1 MASLAQALPDRP
13 ALESMKRADLQK
25 LCKEYGVRA
34 NLKSEEIIDLLL
46 ETRKPNIRTANPA
59 PRTVS
64 TRQSNRTT
72 ERLSSVVI
80 HDLIEQDE
88 DRQGTSDIGARNSRK
103 QADTE
108 PVAPV
113 QPHPHPRTRKAKE
126 TQTKLG
132 VGRPVAAGGSGARAV
147 TKSMNITNGKRGK
160 SRSVKPQA
168 TIREESEPTEQ
179 RPLNG
184 DHSEHQCVCSVL
196 TKNTHIANDEQPT
209 AGPSQPR
216 ASSLGQEDLRQPTG
230 TTFDQRVADAIN
242 PLLRQVQT
250 MRKELDQMNI
260 LKAEVAQLKAEVAAI
275 PPLQSK
281 VDSLSAEISDLRSRS
296 TTAQDLNAQLLELKN
311 TVTNVPSAPVK
322 SNFNNTSR
330 QPVSSNDHPLSDG
343 TASLPHPG
351 IAPSLLGKRHRDSTM
366 SDVTGVIEEGDEVN
380 LSDSVLART
389 VIRPNRKRPRTIS
402 QADVER
408 EESSEPEISEP
419 KTPPN
424 NRHTRSGSL
433 GFHFNGPETPDEYV
447 DPPPPTNHLPA
458 FYGSSSSP
466 SPTQSTAQNPPE
478 NQHPFNF
485 TFSVPIPPT
494 PNPIFSM
501 PFAYPEPPQ
510 SPTPANHGQ
519 INIPGHSNM
528 FQSLGLPPPII
539 RPRSRLQGA
548 SNPVQSR
555 EDSTGLGAFLNQT
568 ALGPDTEQDDSSPK
582 PFDAD
587 DDDDDSPTT
596 KRTMYGTELE
606 TDTRFGDFGLD
617 GVASGG
623 FWAPPKFG

>member
-59 PRTVS
+59 QRTVS
-64 TRQSNRTT
+64 TRQSNRIT

-88 DRQGTSDIGARNSRK
+88 DRQGTSDTGARNGWK
-103 QADTE
+103 QAE
-108 PVAPV
+108 PQPVAPV
-113 QPHPHPRTRKAKE
+113 QPHLPPRTRKAKE

-147 TKSMNITNGKRGK
+147 TKSTNITNGKRGK

-184 DHSEHQCVCSVL
+184 DDPQRQCVCSVL
-196 TKNTHIANDEQPT
+196 TKNTHVANDEQPT

-242 PLLRQVQT
+242 PLLRQVQA

-260 LKAEVAQLKAEVAAI
+260 LKAEVAQLKAEVATI

-281 VDSLSAEISDLRSRS
+281 VDSLSAEVGDLRSRNA
-296 TTAQDLNAQLLELKN
+296 TPEDLNAEILELRN
-311 TVTNVPSAPVK
+311 TVTNVSSAPVK

-330 QPVSSNDHPLSDG
+330 QPVSSNEHPLSDG
-343 TASLPHPG
+343 TSSLPHPG

-389 VIRPNRKRPRTIS
+389 VIRPNRKRPRTIP

-433 GFHFNGPETPDEYV
+433 GFHFNGPETPEEYV

-458 FYGSSSSP
+458 FYGSSPSP
-466 SPTQSTAQNPPE
+466 SPRPGTAQNPPE

-494 PNPIFSM
+494 PNPTFSM

-519 INIPGHSNM
+519 INIPEHSNM

-539 RPRSRLQGA
+539 RPRSRLQGV
-548 SNPVQSR
+548 SNPIQSR
-555 EDSTGLGAFLNQT
+555 EDSAGLGAFLNQT
-568 ALGPDTEQDDSSPK
+568 ALGPDTEQDDNPPE

-587 DDDDDSPTT
+587 DDDDSPTA

-606 TDTRFGDFGLD
+606 TDTRFGDFGLE

>member
-13 ALESMKRADLQK
+13 VLERMKRADLQK

-46 ETRKPNIRTANPA
+46 ETRKPNNRTANPA

-64 TRQSNRTT
+64 TRQTSRTT

-88 DRQGTSDIGARNSRK
+88 DRQGTSDIGARSSRK
-103 QADTE
+103 QAETE

-147 TKSMNITNGKRGK
+147 TKSMNIINGKRGK

-168 TIREESEPTEQ
+168 TIREESESTEQ
-179 RPLNG
+179 RPLNA
-184 DHSEHQCVCSVL
+184 S
-196 TKNTHIANDEQPT
+196 DEQPT

-242 PLLRQVQT
+242 PLLRQIQT

-260 LKAEVAQLKAEVAAI
+260 LKAEVAQLKAQVASI
-275 PPLQSK
+275 PPLQLK

-296 TTAQDLNAQLLELKN
+296 TTAEDLNAQLLELKN
-311 TVTNVPSAPVK
+311 TMTNVSSAPAK

-408 EESSEPEISEP
+408 EESSEPDISEP

-433 GFHFNGPETPDEYV
+433 GFHFNETPGEYV

-458 FYGSSSSP
+458 FYGSSPSP
-466 SPTQSTAQNPPE
+466 SPIQGTAHNPPE

-485 TFSVPIPPT
+485 TFSVPVPPT
-494 PNPIFSM
+494 PNPTFSM

-568 ALGPDTEQDDSSPK
+568 ALGPDTEQDDGSPK

-587 DDDDDSPTT
+587 NNDDDDSPTA